1 MLTTCINAKQLK
13 NIRKCIRKDSFL
25 IILLYVLINS
35 VVKNIRPQYR
45 PIGFIN
51 KISDRKHNIKTI
63 KGENNS
69 GLLIKIAKIKQTSK
83 SGKKFL
89 EIERSKFVGEIGIT
103 KRTIAKEK
111 RKKIL
116 REVLSFWGI

>member
-1 MLTTCINAKQLK
+1 M
-13 NIRKCIRKDSFL
+13 
-25 IILLYVLINS
+25 
-35 VVKNIRPQYR
+35 
-45 PIGFIN
+45 GFIN

-63 KGENNS
+63 NGENSS
-69 GLLIKIAKIKQTSK
+69 GLLIIIAKIKQTSK

-89 EIERSKFVGEIGIT
+89 EIERSKFVGEIGII

-116 REVLSFWGI
+116 REVLSFWAI